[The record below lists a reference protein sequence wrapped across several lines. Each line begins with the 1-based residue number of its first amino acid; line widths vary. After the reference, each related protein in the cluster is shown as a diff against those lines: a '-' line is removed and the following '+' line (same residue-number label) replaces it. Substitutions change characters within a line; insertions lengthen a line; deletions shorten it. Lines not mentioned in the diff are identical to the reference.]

1 MNILLHI
8 HLWFLDVSCH
18 HIHSLSPRASTILFG
33 TKFSA
38 KFSRRVS
45 LQLNLPAL
53 ARKMAIWHGH
63 PKFHRLVRIC
73 REVWK
78 NITLSIH
85 KEGPSK
91 ICFPVDFGSG
101 LDCAVCHCHF
111 QQRIGLS
118 VPARS
123 TGLRAEQCFVGAV
136 SVSLCKYSF
145 GHCTDA
151 QCIDY
156 CFCEL
161 LVVFV
166 HVFVLPNDDSEFAN
180 SLVCTQPPKRTT
192 EINKYYHKMTD
203 DKSTRRIIMKIH
215 RYPQYH

>member
-1 MNILLHI
+1 MFLVIIYIHYLHVPPPFSLVPNSRPNSLGEWVCSWTSLLWHER
-8 HLWFLDVSCH
+8 WPYGTDTQSFTV
-18 HIHSLSPRASTILFG
+18 LSGFA
-33 TKFSA
+33 
-38 KFSRRVS
+38 
-45 LQLNLPAL
+45 
-53 ARKMAIWHGH
+53 
-63 PKFHRLVRIC
+63 

-203 DKSTRRIIMKIH
+203 GKSTRRIIMKIH

>member
-18 HIHSLSPRASTILFG
+18 IHSYTISTCLHHSLWISLVPNSRPNSLGEWVCSWTSLLWHKRWPYGTDTQSFTVLSGFA
-33 TKFSA
+33 
-38 KFSRRVS
+38 
-45 LQLNLPAL
+45 
-53 ARKMAIWHGH
+53 
-63 PKFHRLVRIC
+63 

-78 NITLSIH
+78 NITLLIH

-123 TGLRAEQCFVGAV
+123 TGLLNSASLGPFLSACASTVLVTAQICTVHWLLLLRAFG
-136 SVSLCKYSF
+136 SF
-145 GHCTDA
+145 CACVCPTQWWQWVCQQFG
-151 QCIDY
+151 
-156 CFCEL
+156 
-161 LVVFV
+161 V
-166 HVFVLPNDDSEFAN
+166 H
-180 SLVCTQPPKRTT
+180 
-192 EINKYYHKMTD
+192 
-203 DKSTRRIIMKIH
+203 ST
-215 RYPQYH
+215 PQKGPQKLTKLS